1 LNMDI
6 DFTKGLNPEQARAVL
21 HTDGP
26 LLLIA
31 GAGSGKTRVLTH
43 RMAYIAANF
52 AQPYNILAITFTNRA
67 AKEMKE
73 RVEQLMPRGAHDMW
87 VSTFHACCVRIL
99 RRDIHH
105 LGYENS
111 FTIYDTDDSTR
122 LMKFVIK
129 EMNLNEKMYV
139 PKAVLGEI
147 GRAKDEMIGPE
158 EYVKF
163 SGGYRADT
171 IGEIYKKY
179 QKQLASNN
187 ALDFDDI
194 ILKTLELFD
203 KFPEVLEKYAHRFRY
218 IMVDEY
224 QDTNTAQY
232 NLVKKLASGHG
243 NICVVGDD
251 DQSIYGWRGANIR
264 NILDFE
270 KDFPGAVTIKLEQ
283 NYRSTSKIL
292 EAANAVIANNDG
304 RKGKVLWTE
313 ADGGDPIKTH
323 RAESDLAEAD
333 YIVDKIEQGVA
344 KGQPRKDFAILYRTN
359 AMSRVIEDKLVQ
371 RNIPYRIFGG
381 LRFYER
387 REIKDALSYMRAIA
401 NPLDDI
407 SIKRIINVPK
417 RGIGDAAIEYFEGVA
432 NEQGIKFYEA
442 LRRAGELTQNKA
454 RAAKIGEFVSLIEEL
469 QQDAKNLTLGE
480 FAKAVLSKS
489 GYDKSIADEDEAQGT
504 DRAANLAELV
514 SKVAEFELA
523 QVGEVTLPAFLEEVA
538 LVADIDAL
546 NENDDAVALMTLHSS
561 KGLEFPTVFLPGLE
575 EGIFPGY
582 RAATGDKKEMEEERR
597 LCYVGITRARE
608 QLYITHAQRRMTNGE
623 TRYNLKS
630 RFLEEIPMDLV
641 EKDGKNVTATN
652 EAKQAEEPLATH
664 RERMAAEMSEKV
676 PAAAMQANFGKKWDM
691 SKIAKKKEGK

>member
-1 LNMDI
+1 MDI

-21 HTDGP
+21 HTEGP

-43 RMAYIAANF
+43 RMAYIASNF
-52 AQPYNILAITFTNRA
+52 AQAYNILAITFTNRA
-67 AKEMKE
+67 AKEMRE
-73 RVEQLMPRGAHDMW
+73 RAEHLLPRGANDMW
-87 VSTFHACCVRIL
+87 ISTFHACCVRIL

-105 LGYENS
+105 LGYDNS

-129 EMNLNEKMYV
+129 ELNVNDKMYN

-147 GRAKDEMIGPE
+147 GRAKDEMIGPAE
-158 EYVKF
+158 FAKY
-163 SGGYRADT
+163 SGNYRAEKVA
-171 IGEIYKKY
+171 EIYKVY
-179 QKQLASNN
+179 QRHLESNN

-194 ILKTLELFD
+194 ILKTLELFQ
-203 KFPEVLEKYAHRFRY
+203 KHPEVLEKYAHRFRY

-232 NLVKKLASGHG
+232 NLVRMLASGHG

-270 KDFPGAVTIKLEQ
+270 KDFAGAVTIKLEQ

-292 EAANAVIANNDG
+292 EAANAVIANNEG
-304 RKGKVLWTE
+304 RKGKKLWTE
-313 ADGGDPIKTH
+313 ADGGEPLRFYK
-323 RAESDLAEAD
+323 AESDLAEAI
-333 YIVDKIEQGVA
+333 YIVDKISEGVT

-371 RNIPYRIFGG
+371 QNIPYRIFGG

-401 NPLDDI
+401 NPMDDI

-417 RGIGDAAIEYFEGVA
+417 RGIGDAAIEYFENVA
-432 NEQGIKFYEA
+432 REQGIKFYEA
-442 LRRAGELTQNKA
+442 LQRAGELTQNKA
-454 RAAKIGEFVSLIEEL
+454 RATKIQEFVRLIEDL
-469 QQDAKNLTLGE
+469 QDDAQNLDLGE
-480 FAKAVLSKS
+480 FAKSVLIKS
-489 GYDKSIADEDEAQGT
+489 GYDKSVADEDEAQGT

-514 SKVAEFELA
+514 SKVAEFE
-523 QVGEVTLPAFLEEVA
+523 QNFDGDVTLPAFLEEVA

-575 EGIFPGY
+575 EGVFPGY
-582 RAATGDKKEMEEERR
+582 RAATGDKKEVEEERR

-608 QLYITHAQRRMTNGE
+608 QLFITCAQRRMTNGE
-623 TRYNLKS
+623 TRYNPQS
-630 RFLEEIPMDLV
+630 RFLEEIPMDLM
-641 EKDGKNVTATN
+641 EKDGKNTITSDNKTV
-652 EAKQAEEPLATH
+652 EEPAATH